1 MFYDPKKDVVM
12 RTTLDLPEDLIDE
25 ALKLTKEKNKTS
37 LIINSI
43 KATIRR
49 QKAIKLMAKQGKIN
63 VDVDL
68 DVLRKR
74 KK

>member
-1 MFYDPKKDVVM
+1 M

>member
-1 MFYDPKKDVVM
+1 M

-43 KATIRR
+43 KVTIRR